1 MCICLKEHI
10 YVQKY
15 NILNLYNGHSH
26 GVKQQYDSFSLDD
39 IVDMNIIFWDRISK
53 E

>member
-1 MCICLKEHI
+1 MYLFKRTYTCSK
-10 YVQKY
+10 KY
-15 NILNLYNGHSH
+15 ILSLYNGHSH
-26 GVKQQYDSFSLDD
+26 GVNQQYDSFSLDD